1 MRKVPFITILL
12 FSLIFILNGCNN
24 TNCPLNTVA
33 FAHFEFLNSSNNKQY
48 TMVDNVIVTGF
59 TITDVTLIDTLEN
72 GTIITKVVKD
82 SLLNDTIFNRP
93 KTNMNLP
100 LSYNSKTTYVIH
112 YNEKMKDTIVVEHTN
127 IPYLENID
135 CGTMMFYKVNNFSY
149 TTNALDSIVMVNPDI
164 NNEEKNNFN
173 IYFTNN

>member
-1 MRKVPFITILL
+1 
-12 FSLIFILNGCNN
+12 
-24 TNCPLNTVA
+24 
-33 FAHFEFLNSSNNKQY
+33 
-48 TMVDNVIVTGF
+48 
-59 TITDVTLIDTLEN
+59 
-72 GTIITKVVKD
+72 
-82 SLLNDTIFNRP
+82 
-93 KTNMNLP
+93 MNLP

-164 NNEEKNNFN
+164 NNEEKINFN